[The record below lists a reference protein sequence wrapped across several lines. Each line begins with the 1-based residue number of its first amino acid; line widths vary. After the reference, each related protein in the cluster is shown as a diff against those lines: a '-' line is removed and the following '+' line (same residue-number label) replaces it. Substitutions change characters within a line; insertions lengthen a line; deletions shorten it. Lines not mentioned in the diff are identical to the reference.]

1 MRLEALETRIDD
13 FDERN
18 LVLQAMLG
26 FASAVE
32 KVDRVFARHVP
43 AEVSVASDELQP
55 EDALLV
61 DFALGVLSFRQT
73 IGSIMWAASSSPAS
87 ADDPEVSDTQW
98 MDRGVLR

>member
-1 MRLEALETRIDD
+1 MRLEALETRIEE

-18 LVLQAMLG
+18 LVLQVLLG

-32 KVDRVFARHVP
+32 IVDRVFERHVA
-43 AEVSVASDELQP
+43 AEGFDQDSAAQP

-73 IGSIMWAASSSPAS
+73 VSRLLSNAATPRPEHGGMHAS
-87 ADDPEVSDTQW
+87 LADVHFD
-98 MDRGVLR
+98 GVLR